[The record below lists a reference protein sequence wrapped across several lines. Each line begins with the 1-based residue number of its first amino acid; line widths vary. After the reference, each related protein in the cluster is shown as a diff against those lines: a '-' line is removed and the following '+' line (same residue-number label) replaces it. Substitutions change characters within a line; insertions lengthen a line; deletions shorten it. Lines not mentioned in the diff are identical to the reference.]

1 MLMRTYSFPVLAHA
15 IFSLLLNL
23 ALTFLLQNM
32 WSYSQRRLM
41 CGQFNVA
48 DLCLHIN
55 LTF

>member
-1 MLMRTYSFPVLAHA
+1 MRTYSFPVLAHA